1 MVSYKNLKSSN
12 GFSKPIIRKNIMI
25 NVNKKLY
32 ITPSIKSEFV
42 TKFKKNVLNISR
54 NKKFLTNPNKK
65 DIQIFNG

>member
-1 MVSYKNLKSSN
+1 
-12 GFSKPIIRKNIMI
+12 MI
-25 NVNKKLY
+25 NVNRKLY

-65 DIQIFNG
+65 HIQIFNGQKFGLRI